1 MSDDTILHLKSVLE
15 RLPSSPGVYQMLDKE
30 EKVIY
35 IGKAKNLQKR
45 VRSYFLK
52 QKNRSAKVEKMV
64 TEICDIKYIEVTSE
78 LEALV
83 LETNYIKEYKPKFNI
98 LMRDDKNYQYI
109 KITKNEDYPRV
120 YTTRR
125 LLKDGALYF
134 GPKTSSSSV
143 YQTLKL
149 LRKLFPYRTCNL
161 EINDRGES
169 VEIKNKTIKIPCI
182 YYHIKRCLGPCI
194 KPCKGEY
201 DELIQNM
208 ADFLGG
214 EYKEILSSLEQ
225 KMIEQ
230 AKNRKYEYAAKTR
243 DMMYAVKNLMEKQLV
258 DQADITKSQDI
269 IGCTKKIGKIFI
281 NLFQIRYGKL
291 IGQENF
297 VLEDAANKDDSSME
311 YDEVLHTFLL
321 QYYDAATSIPK
332 EIILP
337 GEITDKEL
345 LENWLEERHP
355 EVKPKLHIPQRGT
368 KNHLVEL
375 AEQNADSYAEQ
386 FRIKWQTDQSRT
398 KGALKILAEAIDLP
412 SELKR
417 IECYDISHLSG
428 TATVGSMV
436 VFKDGLPSKKD
447 YRRFKV
453 KQTKEGEIDDFK
465 SLKEVLSRRLKRIKE
480 ESEKEIIE
488 GESLY
493 EIPDLIIIDGGKG
506 QLSSVME
513 IAEKLEVGIPI
524 ISLAK
529 REEEIFLPGQ
539 STAVL
544 LPRESEA
551 LYLIQNIRDEA
562 HRFAITY
569 NRNLRSKN
577 IIKSLLDEVPG
588 VGPVAKKKLLKA
600 FGDIQGIKH
609 ASEEQVAEIVG
620 PVLAHTVKEYI

>member
-1 MSDDTILHLKSVLE
+1 MADSEAIHIKSILE
-15 RLPSSPGVYQMLDKE
+15 RLPSSPGVYQMLDKDG
-30 EKVIY
+30 KVIY

-52 QKNRSAKVEKMV
+52 QKNRAAKVEKMV
-64 TEICDIKYIEVTSE
+64 SEICDIKYIEVTSE

-83 LETNYIKEYKPKFNI
+83 LETNYIKEYKPRFNI

-161 EINDRGES
+161 EINDLGDS

-194 KPCKGEY
+194 KPCKNEY
-201 DELIQNM
+201 DELIKNM
-208 ADFLGG
+208 ADFLSG
-214 EYKEILSSLEQ
+214 EYKDIVLSLEK
-225 KMIEQ
+225 KMAEQ
-230 AKNRKYEYAAKTR
+230 ANNRKYEHAAKTR
-243 DMMYAVKNLMEKQLV
+243 DMIYSVKNLMEKQLV
-258 DQADITKSQDI
+258 DQADISKSQDI

-297 VLEDAANKDDSSME
+297 VLEDSANKDDNIME
-311 YDEVLHTFLL
+311 SDEVLQTFLL

-337 GEITDKEL
+337 EEITDKDLIETW
-345 LENWLEERHP
+345 LENRHP
-355 EVKPKLHIPQRGT
+355 GQKIKLHIPQRGT

-375 AEQNADSYAEQ
+375 AEQNAISYAEQ
-386 FRIKWQTDQSRT
+386 YRIKWQTDQSRT
-398 KGALKILAEAIDLP
+398 KGALKVLAEAIDLP

-428 TATVGSMV
+428 TSTVGSMV

-453 KQTKEGEIDDFK
+453 RQTKEGEIDDFK
-465 SLKEVLSRRLKRIKE
+465 SLQEVLSRRLKRIKE
-480 ESEKEIIE
+480 QSEEEHE

-524 ISLAK
+524 VSLAK

-539 STAVL
+539 SIPIL

-577 IIKSLLDEVPG
+577 LIKSLLDEVPG
-588 VGPVAKKKLLKA
+588 VGPVVKKKLLKA
-600 FGDIQGIKH
+600 FGDLNGIKQ
-609 ASEEQVAEIVG
+609 ATEEQVAEIIG
-620 PVLAHTVKEYI
+620 PALAHTVKEYI